1 MSQCEFGMPGDC
13 SFTGTRKC
21 RSCEKVSCEL
31 FHMRANSMCLDCTC
45 KQIVREAGCPHNY
58 KNWIVSEKNMKV
70 KDIWVMEC
78 GTCHIEISGSMQ
90 I

>member
-1 MSQCEFGMPGDC
+1 
-13 SFTGTRKC
+13 
-21 RSCEKVSCEL
+21 
-31 FHMRANSMCLDCTC
+31 MCLDCTC